1 MLQGTRRKMDFKI
14 CTKLSTLWTS
24 LFKYSKEEK
33 KMQPN
38 SLSWMEIQ
46 QIKEEMLQDVEPK
59 EKDPE

>member
-1 MLQGTRRKMDFKI
+1 
-14 CTKLSTLWTS
+14 
-24 LFKYSKEEK
+24 
-33 KMQPN
+33 MQPN